1 MLQRLFTT
9 LAFTLV
15 VAFGMPSLAKAKT
28 DAPASGDPTI
38 QQIYDAA
45 NGGKMADA
53 DAMIAKVLKDH
64 PNSAKAHFV
73 QAELL
78 AAQGKLDGARSA
90 LAKAKELAPDLSF
103 AKPEAVERLTAK
115 LDRPTAAPARTEP
128 TRASTPAAPPVQ
140 TQASTGSIP
149 WLPIALVGLLAVGY
163 LAFRRRVAPPA
174 APAQSYAPQPGTY
187 GAPGAPAA
195 PVTPGGYPSYGPGGG
210 SWMPAAPPAA
220 APGMGLGSALATGA
234 AVGVGAIVAQEA
246 VRHWMHDRSD
256 TGINNTTER
265 NDTSHINDSGNAD
278 MGRSLWPSSSPQEP
292 ERIVDNDFGIT
303 DTSSWDDGGSS
314 GGSDNNDW

>member
-1 MLQRLFTT
+1 MLQRLFAT

-15 VAFGMPSLAKAKT
+15 MAFGMPSLAQAKT

-53 DAMIAKVLKDH
+53 NAMIAKVLKDH

-78 AAQGKLDGARSA
+78 AAQGKLDGARGA

-115 LDRPTAAPARTEP
+115 LDRPAAAPTRTEP
-128 TRASTPAAPPVQ
+128 TRASTPAAAPVQ
-140 TQASTGSIP
+140 TQARTGSTP

-174 APAQSYAPQPGTY
+174 APAQPYAPPPST
-187 GAPGAPAA
+187 
-195 PVTPGGYPSYGPGGG
+195 PVVPGGYPSYGPGGG
-210 SWMPAAPPAA
+210 NWMPAAPPAA
-220 APGMGLGSALATGA
+220 APGMGLGSALAAGA
-234 AVGVGAIVAQEA
+234 AVGVGAVVAQEA

-256 TGINNTTER
+256 TNTTER
-265 NDTSHINDSGNAD
+265 NDTSRVADSGNAE
-278 MGRSLWPSSSPQEP
+278 MGRSLWPPSSPQEP

-314 GGSDNNDW
+314 SDNSDW